1 MKLKYLWVEKYKNLQ
16 NFECNFSESGLDVL
30 IGTNGSGK
38 SNVLE
43 VISYIFAG
51 LYKETNP
58 KMDFV
63 FKLKYLLDDK
73 EVAFTNAG
81 NEGTI
86 KLDACDVSNA
96 EYTANKQ
103 NYLPKNLIALYSGE
117 STRLFD
123 NCFKDAQNAYNKSYW
138 DSSDLNIYTL
148 QMIYNT
154 YRQWN
159 IFALLVNVYNVDG
172 SFDDE
177 LEKIH
182 CKGIKEITF
191 TFNLKNLKRNKN
203 VLVGGLLSV
212 INPSN
217 VEKVVYTGVEVEK
230 LFLELIQFDREE
242 LFCNLNISLNS
253 GEFAIIT
260 DISVVFENQ
269 IELIEL
275 SEGEKKY
282 ISLLGTY
289 LLLALDKTL
298 ILLDEPDVHLHET
311 RKHMLSNLIKEKGS
325 GQTLLTTHS
334 SILIKDF
341 DLRNEII
348 LTTDKGKT
356 VIADKD
362 KMSELLSIAGGEETI
377 TALNGLLESK
387 KIVLMLEGKTDIK
400 YLKKALENY
409 AEQDDK
415 YKQIDFDII
424 SFNGTG
430 NAKFF
435 IDNFQLLAPNRKIIC
450 ALDRDSAGLSAL
462 NMLTGKSY
470 QISNDKINKIGAN
483 LVAFLYPPAYGK
495 QVKDNFLLEDYF
507 KDDFVR
513 TIVDNYISDGFSVRF
528 RSKPTLADEI
538 KNKIEVQ
545 FDNGTIPDVAFEGFK
560 ILLDKLIEAKDS
572 LAI

>member
-38 SNVLE
+38 SNIIE
-43 VISYIFAG
+43 VVSYIFAG
-51 LYKETNP
+51 LYKEINP
-58 KMDFV
+58 KVDFD
-63 FKLKYLLDDK
+63 FKLKYLLEGN
-73 EVAFTNAG
+73 EVAFTNVG

-86 KLDACDVSNA
+86 KLDECEISNA

-103 NYLPKNLIALYSGE
+103 NYLPRNLIALYSGE

-123 NCFKDAQNAYNKSYW
+123 KCFKDIQDAYNKSYW
-138 DSSDLNIYTL
+138 DSSAVNIYTL

-159 IFALLVNVYNVDG
+159 VFALLLNLYNVEG
-172 SFDDE
+172 SFNDE

-191 TFNLKNLKRNKN
+191 TFNLKNLKRNRN
-203 VLVGGLLSV
+203 VLVGGLLGM
-212 INPSN
+212 INPNN
-217 VEKVVYTGVEVEK
+217 VEKVVYTDAEVEK
-230 LFLELIQFDREE
+230 LFLKLIQFDREE

-260 DISVVFENQ
+260 DISIVFENQ
-269 IELIEL
+269 IELLEL

-298 ILLDEPDVHLHET
+298 ILLDEPDVHLHESK
-311 RKHMLSNLIKEKGS
+311 KHMLANLIKEEGR

-334 SILIKDF
+334 SVLIKDF
-341 DLRNEII
+341 DLSTEII
-348 LTTDKGKT
+348 LATDKGKT
-356 VIADKD
+356 IIADKE
-362 KMSELLSIAGGEETI
+362 KMEELLSIAGGEETI

-400 YLKKALENY
+400 YLKKAIEVY
-409 AEQDDK
+409 ARQDDK
-415 YKQIDFDII
+415 YRQIDFDIM

-450 ALDRDSAGLSAL
+450 ALDRDSAGLGTL
-462 NMLTGKSY
+462 NKLVGKSY
-470 QISNDKINKIGAN
+470 QAYNDRINKVSDN
-483 LVAFLYPPAYGK
+483 LVVFLYPPAYGK
-495 QVKDNFLLEDYF
+495 QGKSNFLLEDYF
-507 KDDFVR
+507 KDDFVK
-513 TIVDNYISDGFSVRF
+513 TIVDNYISDGFSARF
-528 RSKPTLADEI
+528 RSKPALADEI
-538 KNKIEVQ
+538 KNKIEIR
-545 FDNGTIPDVAFEGFK
+545 FDNGTIPDSAFEGFK

>member
-16 NFECNFSESGLDVL
+16 NFECNFSESGLDV
-30 IGTNGSGK
+30 IVGTNGSGK
-38 SNVLE
+38 SNIIE
-43 VISYIFAG
+43 VVSYIFAG
-51 LYKETNP
+51 LYKEIAL
-58 KMDFV
+58 KIDFN
-63 FKLKYLLDDK
+63 FKLKYLLDGK
-73 EVAFTNAG
+73 EVFFTNVG
-81 NEGTI
+81 NDKTV
-86 KLDACDVSNA
+86 KLDDCDVSNA
-96 EYTANKQ
+96 EYLANKQ
-103 NYLPKNLIALYSGE
+103 NYLPRNLMALYSGE

-123 NCFKDAQNAYNKSYW
+123 NCFKNIQDAYNKSYW
-138 DSSDLNIYTL
+138 DSSALNIYTL

-159 IFALLVNVYNVDG
+159 IFALLLNVYNVDG
-172 SFDDE
+172 SFNDE

-217 VEKVVYTGVEVEK
+217 VEKVVYTDVEVEK

-253 GEFAIIT
+253 GKFAIIT

-348 LTTDKGKT
+348 LTTDNF
-356 VIADKD
+356 D
-362 KMSELLSIAGGEETI
+362 E
-377 TALNGLLESK
+377 
-387 KIVLMLEGKTDIK
+387 
-400 YLKKALENY
+400 
-409 AEQDDK
+409 
-415 YKQIDFDII
+415 YK
-424 SFNGTG
+424 S
-430 NAKFF
+430 
-435 IDNFQLLAPNRKIIC
+435 KII
-450 ALDRDSAGLSAL
+450 
-462 NMLTGKSY
+462 N
-470 QISNDKINKIGAN
+470 
-483 LVAFLYPPAYGK
+483 
-495 QVKDNFLLEDYF
+495 
-507 KDDFVR
+507 
-513 TIVDNYISDGFSVRF
+513 
-528 RSKPTLADEI
+528 
-538 KNKIEVQ
+538 IE
-545 FDNGTIPDVAFEGFK
+545 F
-560 ILLDKLIEAKDS
+560 
-572 LAI
+572 

>member
-1 MKLKYLWVEKYKNLQ
+1 MKLKYLWVEEYKNLR
-16 NFECNFSESGLDVL
+16 NFECDFSESGLDVL

-38 SNVLE
+38 SNILE

-51 LYKETNP
+51 LYKEANP
-58 KMDFV
+58 KVNFD
-63 FKLKYLLDDK
+63 FKLRYLLDGK
-73 EVAFTNAG
+73 EVAFTNVG
-81 NEGTI
+81 NNSVV
-86 KLDACDVSNA
+86 KLDTCDVSSE
-96 EYTANKQ
+96 EYIADKQ
-103 NYLPKNLIALYSGE
+103 NYLPRNLIALYSGE

-123 NCFKDAQNAYNKSYW
+123 NCFKNIQDAYNKSYW
-138 DSSDLNIYTL
+138 DSSALNIYTL

-159 IFALLVNVYNVDG
+159 IFALLLNLYNVDG
-172 SFDDE
+172 SFDDD
-177 LEKIH
+177 LERIH

-191 TFNLKNLKRNKN
+191 TFNLRNLKRNRN
-203 VLVGGLLSV
+203 VLVGGLLRM
-212 INPSN
+212 INPDN
-217 VEKVVYTGVEVEK
+217 AEKVVYSDTGIEN
-230 LFLELIQFDREE
+230 LFFQLIQFDREE
-242 LFCNLNISLNS
+242 LFCNLNIALNS

-260 DISVVFENQ
+260 DISIVFENQ
-269 IELIEL
+269 IELLEL

-289 LLLALDKTL
+289 LLLASEKTL

-311 RKHMLSNLIKEKGS
+311 RKHMLFNLIQKKGV

-334 SILIKDF
+334 SMLIKDF
-341 DLRNEII
+341 ALSAEII
-348 LTTDKGKT
+348 LATDKGKT
-356 VIADKD
+356 IIADKE
-362 KMSELLSIAGGEETI
+362 KMKELLSIAGGEETI

-400 YLKKALENY
+400 YLKKALEIY

-415 YKQIDFDII
+415 YKQMDFDIM

-450 ALDRDSAGLSAL
+450 ALDRDSAGLGTL
-462 NMLTGKSY
+462 NKLAGKSY
-470 QISNDKINKIGAN
+470 QAYNDKINKIGTN

-495 QVKDNFLLEDYF
+495 QAKGNFLLEDYF
-507 KDDFVR
+507 KDDFVQ

>member
-1 MKLKYLWVEKYKNLQ
+1 M
-16 NFECNFSESGLDVL
+16 
-30 IGTNGSGK
+30 
-38 SNVLE
+38 
-43 VISYIFAG
+43 
-51 LYKETNP
+51 
-58 KMDFV
+58 
-63 FKLKYLLDDK
+63 
-73 EVAFTNAG
+73 
-81 NEGTI
+81 
-86 KLDACDVSNA
+86 
-96 EYTANKQ
+96 
-103 NYLPKNLIALYSGE
+103 ALYSGE

-123 NCFKDAQNAYNKSYW
+123 NCFKNIQDAYNKSYW
-138 DSSDLNIYTL
+138 DSSALNIYTL

-159 IFALLVNVYNVDG
+159 IFALLLNVYNVDG
-172 SFDDE
+172 SFNDE

-182 CKGIKEITF
+182 CKGIKEIIF

-217 VEKVVYTGVEVEK
+217 VEKVVYTDVEVEK

-362 KMSELLSIAGGEETI
+362 KMNELLSIAGGEETI

-400 YLKKALENY
+400 YLKKALEIY

-415 YKQIDFDII
+415 YKQIDFDIM

-450 ALDRDSAGLSAL
+450 ALDRDPAGLDTL
-462 NMLTGKSY
+462 NKLSGKSY
-470 QISNDKINKIGAN
+470 QAYNDKIYKIGAN

-495 QVKDNFLLEDYF
+495 QVKGNFLLEDYF
-507 KDDFVR
+507 KDDFVQ